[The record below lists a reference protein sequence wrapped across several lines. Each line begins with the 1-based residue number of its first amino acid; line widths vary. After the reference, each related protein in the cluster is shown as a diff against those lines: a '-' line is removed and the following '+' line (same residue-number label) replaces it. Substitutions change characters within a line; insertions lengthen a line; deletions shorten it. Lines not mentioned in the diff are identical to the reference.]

1 MPPAGRGWAPAGAGA
16 AAAGRGADPIDP
28 IVAAAAVA
36 RQIVLK
42 RDISVPR
49 EAPVREADLLGGAL

>member
-1 MPPAGRGWAPAGAGA
+1 MPPVGRVWAPAGA

-28 IVAAAAVA
+28 IVAAAVA

-42 RDISVPR
+42 RDISAPR